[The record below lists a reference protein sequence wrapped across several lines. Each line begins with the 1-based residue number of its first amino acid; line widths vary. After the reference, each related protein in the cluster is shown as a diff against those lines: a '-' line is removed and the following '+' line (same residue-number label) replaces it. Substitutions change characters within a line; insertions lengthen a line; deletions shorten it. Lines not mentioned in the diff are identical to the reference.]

1 MAGPIALVGGDEF
14 RAGCEAMD
22 RDILAATNLK
32 RPSLLVLPTAAAWE
46 NPSKAASNG
55 VEYFSRLGAN
65 PSALMVLE
73 AEQAEDERML
83 TPLDDAD
90 VIYFTGGNP
99 AHLLETLSGS
109 LLLRKLR
116 RAHDGGAVIAG
127 SSAGA
132 MVMGSWMRF
141 DGWREALA
149 IVPGVATLP
158 HHEKSDPDRVADQ
171 LRGSAP
177 QGIVVLGID
186 AGTCC
191 FAGAEGWEVLG
202 ARGVT
207 VYDGAGWRRY
217 QSGEPLA
224 LDTPVWD

>member
-1 MAGPIALVGGDEF
+1 M
-14 RAGCEAMD
+14 
-22 RDILAATNLK
+22 
-32 RPSLLVLPTAAAWE
+32 
-46 NPSKAASNG
+46 
-55 VEYFSRLGAN
+55 
-65 PSALMVLE
+65 MVLG
-73 AEQAEDERML
+73 AEQADDERL
-83 TPLDDAD
+83 LSPLDDAD

-99 AHLLETLSGS
+99 GHLLETLSGS

-116 RAHDGGAVIAG
+116 MAYDGGAVIAG

-141 DGWREALA
+141 DGWKEALA

-158 HHEKSDPDRVADQ
+158 HHEKSDPGKVADQ

-177 QGIVVLGID
+177 QGIAVLGID

-202 ARGVT
+202 AGAVT

-217 QSGEPLA
+217 QSGKPLA
-224 LDTPVWD
+224 LDAPVGGTGP